1 MDDDPYVRDV
11 VTRALGTS
19 ASVMSVDSIEAARRA
34 LAAEHFDL
42 AVLDIELGP
51 VSGLDL
57 LPDLRGSEGRA
68 IPVIIFSA
76 HGADLATDPQIQASL
91 SKSRAALDSLV
102 ATVHDRLMPPSSHA
116 PKEIV

>member
-1 MDDDPYVRDV
+1 VA
-11 VTRALGTS
+11 RALGTS
-19 ASVMSVDSIEAARRA
+19 ANVISAKSIEEARRA
-34 LAAEHFDL
+34 LATHRFDL

-57 LPDLRGSEGRA
+57 LPELRGSKGRA

-76 HGADLATDPQIQASL
+76 HGANLMSDPLVQASL

-102 ATVHDRLMPPSSHA
+102 ATVHDRLRPHPTRVSR
-116 PKEIV
+116 EIV